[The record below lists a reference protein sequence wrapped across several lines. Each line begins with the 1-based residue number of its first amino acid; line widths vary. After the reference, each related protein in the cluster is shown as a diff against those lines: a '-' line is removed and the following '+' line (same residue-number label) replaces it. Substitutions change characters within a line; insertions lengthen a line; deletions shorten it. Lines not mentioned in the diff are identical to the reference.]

1 MLPDPLRV
9 LLVEDDTDD
18 YVVTRDLLAAI
29 PHARIQLDRAATYGA
44 ALEMMAGQAHDVY
57 LLDYRLGSGT
67 GVELL
72 RAARERGSQ
81 APIIMLTGQGDRE
94 VDLEAMRGGADDYLT
109 KGRISADLL
118 ERSLRYALERAR
130 VARALRD
137 SERRLRAVFEGTRD
151 ALVISNS
158 EGGYCVEANPAA
170 CALFGVTRDQF
181 IGRNLASFAALEESQ
196 QPGWHVVEVQG
207 QVKGE
212 MRLVRHDGAHRD
224 LEFLVTP
231 HFLAGYDLSVLRDV
245 TEGKRLEALYR
256 SAETLGDVGRLAVGV
271 ARDLHT
277 VLADLTRTNEALLGT
292 LSPAGRPHELA
303 QETRKA
309 GERAT
314 ALTRQ
319 LLALSGGGPG
329 VSAPDLNLVIAG
341 LSETLLRLLG
351 GGVALTLDF
360 DPAPKPLRGDGA
372 TVEQI
377 VLNLAVCAR
386 DAMPSGGKLTIET
399 LAVDV
404 AAGGT
409 RVHPNLREGRYAL
422 LRVRDTEHALGDK
435 VRARLDEMLAS
446 TRPPDAG
453 EGPGLPVACY
463 LVRQLGGVMAVDSEP
478 GWGTCSAAYLPQ
490 AADTSEKG
498 PPAPKDQY
506 PAD

>member
-1 MLPDPLRV
+1 MLPDPVRV
-9 LLVEDDTDD
+9 LLVEDDPDD
-18 YVVTRDLLAAI
+18 YLVTRDLLAAI
-29 PHARIQLDRAATYGA
+29 PQAKIQLDRAATYDA
-44 ALEMMAGQAHDVY
+44 ALEMMARQEHDVY

-130 VARALRD
+130 VAQALRD

-151 ALVISNS
+151 ALVISSN
-158 EGGYCVEANPAA
+158 EGGYCVEANSAA

-181 IGRNLASFAALEESQ
+181 IGRNLAGFAALEVSQ
-196 QPGWHVVEVQG
+196 QPGWRVVEVQG

-212 MRLVRHDGAHRD
+212 MRLVRQDGAHRD

-277 VLADLTRTNEALLGT
+277 VLADLTRTNEALLGN
-292 LSPAGRPHELA
+292 LLPAGRPHELA
-303 QETRKA
+303 QEARKA

-314 ALTRQ
+314 ALTHQ
-319 LLALSGGGPG
+319 LLALAGGGPG

-341 LSETLLRLLG
+341 LSETLLHLLG
-351 GGVALTLDF
+351 GGIALTLAF

-422 LRVRDTEHALGDK
+422 LRVRDTEHVLDNK
-435 VRARLDEMLAS
+435 VRDRLDEMLAS

-453 EGPGLPVACY
+453 EGPGLPIACY
-463 LVRQLGGVMAVDSEP
+463 LVRQMGGVMTVDSEP

-498 PPAPKDQY
+498 PPAPKDQH

>member
-1 MLPDPLRV
+1 MLPDPVRI
-9 LLVEDDTDD
+9 LLVEDDPDD
-18 YVVTRDLLAAI
+18 YLVTRDLLAAI
-29 PHARIQLDRAATYGA
+29 PNTKIHLDRAATYDA
-44 ALEMMAGQAHDVY
+44 ALEMMARQEHDVY

-72 RAARERGSQ
+72 RAARERGAQ
-81 APIIMLTGQGDRE
+81 APIIMLTGHGDRE

-109 KGRISADLL
+109 KGQISADLL

-130 VARALRD
+130 VARALSD

-158 EGGYCVEANPAA
+158 EGGYCVEANSAA

-181 IGRNLASFAALEESQ
+181 IGRKLASFAALEASQ
-196 QPGWHVVEVQG
+196 QPGSPVVEVQG

-212 MRLVRHDGAHRD
+212 MRLVRQDGARRD

-231 HFLAGYDLSVLRDV
+231 HFLAGYDLSVLHDI
-245 TEGKRLEALYR
+245 TESKRLEALYR
-256 SAETLGDVGRLAVGV
+256 STETLGDVGRLAVGV

-277 VLADLTRTNEALLGT
+277 VLADLTRTNEALLGN
-292 LSPAGRPHELA
+292 LSPAGCPHELG
-303 QETRKA
+303 QEVRKA

-314 ALTRQ
+314 ALTHQ
-319 LLALSGGGPG
+319 LLALTGSPPRGN
-329 VSAPDLNLVIAG
+329 APDLNLVIAG

-360 DPAPKPLRGDGA
+360 DPAPKPVRSDGA

-377 VLNLAVCAR
+377 VLNLTVCAR
-386 DAMPSGGKLTIET
+386 DAMSSGGKLTIET
-399 LAVDV
+399 LWVDV

-422 LRVRDTEHALGDK
+422 LRVRDTERVLDDK

-446 TRPPDAG
+446 PRPPDAG
-453 EGPGLPVACY
+453 EGPGLLVACY
-463 LVRQLGGVMAVDSEP
+463 LVRQMGGVMTVYSEP
-478 GWGTCSAAYLPQ
+478 GLGMYSAAYLPQ
-490 AADTSEKG
+490 AADTSEKD
-498 PPAPKDQY
+498 PPAPKDQH